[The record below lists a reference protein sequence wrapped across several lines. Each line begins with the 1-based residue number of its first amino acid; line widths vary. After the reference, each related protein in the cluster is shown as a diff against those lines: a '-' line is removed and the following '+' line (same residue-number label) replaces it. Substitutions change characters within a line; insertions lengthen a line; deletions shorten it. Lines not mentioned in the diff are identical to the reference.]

1 MKMRNQHLATQTIF
15 LKGSQARWRVS
26 WDTAL
31 SVLDRCNAYI
41 ISVHLSYLSRGNI
54 ALPILQMRKL
64 GFRRLFFFSLSHS
77 KYSLSLLSLI
87 FQISFSLYFIVKKL
101 ATLYNLLGRCSHVVN
116 EFCSR
121 RINQIF
127 IDSTWCR
134 HGKKCEK

>member
-1 MKMRNQHLATQTIF
+1 M
-15 LKGSQARWRVS
+15 
-26 WDTAL
+26 
-31 SVLDRCNAYI
+31 LDRCNAYI
-41 ISVHLSYLSRGNI
+41 ISVHLSYLSRRNI

-64 GFRRLFFFSLSHS
+64 GFRRLFFLSLSHS

-87 FQISFSLYFIVKKL
+87 REISFSLYFIVKKL
-101 ATLYNLLGRCSHVVN
+101 ATVYNLLGRCSHVVN

-134 HGKKCEK
+134 HGKKNVKSRTLFIRSTNVHFLLPSARYSCFFLSV